1 MKNKGGHLSHGILM
15 LLCCLVPIV
24 LLAVLSSLNLQ
35 SSGVKNGLWV
45 LLILACPL
53 GHLVMMKFMS
63 HNHKHQDVAD
73 GENCKQE

>member
-1 MKNKGGHLSHGILM
+1 MKNNGDHKSHGILL

-35 SSGVKNGLWV
+35 SSGVKNVLSM

-63 HNHKHQDVAD
+63 HNHKHQNAVD
-73 GENCKQE
+73 GEN